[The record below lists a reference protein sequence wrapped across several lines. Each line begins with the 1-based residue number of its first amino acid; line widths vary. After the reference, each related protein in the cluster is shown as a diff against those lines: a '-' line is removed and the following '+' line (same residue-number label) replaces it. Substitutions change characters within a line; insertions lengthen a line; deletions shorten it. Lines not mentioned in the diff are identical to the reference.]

1 MSQSNRFCRR
11 EEIRAA
17 LRRRGEVFFVGIGGI
32 QMHALALCLRDRGY
46 AVRGSDRTESAQTA
60 RLTAC
65 GIPVS
70 IGHRAEVLGGEVSA
84 LIYTLAVPWDAPEL
98 CAARA
103 RGIPCFSRADLLGY
117 LMDAYPVRVA
127 VAGMHGKSTVT
138 AMVNALSVAAGLD
151 PTTLSGASLGHGGAV
166 YRPGG
171 EKLFLCEACEYMDS
185 FLCLRPHVA
194 VALNMDRE
202 HTDYFKS
209 EGQMRHSF
217 FRFLSRAQTVILPYG
232 DPAFAPLQ
240 ARLAG
245 RGARVLTFGTDPG
258 ADLSAWH
265 IAYKNGCAAFDA
277 VFAGRPIGH
286 FSLSVLGEHNLRN
299 ALAALAAYAALPA
312 APLPVPAAA
321 ADALS
326 AFGGCDRR
334 LCHAGTGKGVQYYL
348 DYAHH
353 PTEIRA
359 SLAAL
364 RRICPPHARLF
375 CVFQPH
381 TYSRTHDLYREF
393 AAALCLCDRLFL
405 LDIYAAREENKSGVT
420 AAALAADIPGAA
432 YLPDS
437 GELPARLAAEAR
449 PGDFVVIMG
458 AGDIDRRFAALRP
471 SLGLPPSQEEETPGN

>member
-1 MSQSNRFCRR
+1 MSQKNRFCRK

-17 LRRRGEVFFVGIGGI
+17 LRRRGDVFFVGIGGI

-46 AVRGSDRTESAQTA
+46 PVCGSDRTESAITA
-60 RLTAC
+60 RLREH
-65 GIPVS
+65 GIPVA
-70 IGHRAEVLGGEVSA
+70 IGHRASDLPGDVSA
-84 LIYTLAVPWDAPEL
+84 LIYTLAVPWDTPEL

-138 AMVNALSVAAGLD
+138 AMLNTLTAAAGLD
-151 PTTLSGASLGHGGAV
+151 PTTLSGASLGAEGAV

-171 EKLFLCEACEYMDS
+171 ADLFLCEACEYMDS
-185 FLCLRPHVA
+185 FLCLRPGVA

-209 EGQMRHSF
+209 EAQMRHSF
-217 FRFLSRAQTVILPYG
+217 FRFLSRAQTVVIPYG
-232 DPAFAPLQ
+232 DPAFAPLLP
-240 ARLAG
+240 RLRA

-265 IAYKNGCAAFDA
+265 IAYKDGCAAFDA
-277 VFAGRPIGH
+277 VFDGRLIGH

-299 ALAALAAYAALPA
+299 ALAALCAYAALPA
-312 APLPVPAAA
+312 APLAVPAAA
-321 ADALS
+321 AEALS
-326 AFGGCDRR
+326 AFRGCDRR
-334 LCHAGTGKGVQYYL
+334 LSDAGTGKGVRYYV

-364 RRICPPHARLF
+364 RRVCPPHARLF

-381 TYSRTHDLYREF
+381 TYSRTYDLYREF
-393 AAALCLCDRLFL
+393 IGAFSGCDRLFL
-405 LDIYAAREENKSGVT
+405 LDIYAAREKNESGVT
-420 AAALAADIPGAA
+420 AAALAADIPGAV
-432 YLPDS
+432 YLSDI
-437 GELPARLAAEAR
+437 EKLPARLSAEAR
-449 PGDFVVIMG
+449 PGDLVVIMG
-458 AGDIDRRFAALRP
+458 AGDIDRRFAALHAA
-471 SLGLPPSQEEETPGN
+471 LGLASTEEEQGGN